1 MMQSL
6 EFLRAWRERARRWEG
21 QLPEPERLPP
31 AAEAEAAL
39 NRGEPLINLV
49 EPPIDPD
56 RFAAMLTELA
66 ALYAEGRDEARPL
79 AEGLAAASPAQRREL
94 AETLLS
100 GGDAAAWADRL
111 GVEEDMLLAL
121 GGLALQPF
129 MARFARALRSIAPLR
144 GWRRIQCPVCGA
156 APDLCRIDPDN
167 IRHLH
172 CPQCD
177 TQWEHHRLTCAVCGT
192 DDVRQVSIL
201 TLAELEPWRVEVC
214 DRCGGYIKTLDQRHG
229 GHLAMPQIDL
239 YLEDARTLQL
249 DLLAEQEGY
258 RRGGRAQ

>member
-1 MMQSL
+1 MQSL
-6 EFLRAWRERARRWEG
+6 EFLRAWRERARRWQDE
-21 QLPEPERLPP
+21 LPAPEPLPT

-39 NRGEPLINLV
+39 TRGEPLIQLV
-49 EPPIDPD
+49 DPPIAPD
-56 RFAAMLTELA
+56 RFAALLA
-66 ALYAEGRDEARPL
+66 DLASLYAERRPEARPL
-79 AEGLAAASPAQRREL
+79 AEGLAAAAPGDRRSL
-94 AETLLS
+94 AETLLN
-100 GGDAAAWADRL
+100 GGDSASWAARY

-121 GGLALQPF
+121 GGLALQPV
-129 MARFARALRSIAPLR
+129 MARFARALERVAPLHL
-144 GWRRIQCPVCGA
+144 WRQTRCPICGTA
-156 APDLCRIDPDN
+156 ADLCRIDPDN

-192 DDVRQVSIL
+192 DDVRKVSIL
-201 TLAELEPWRVEVC
+201 TLEGMEPWRVEVC
-214 DRCGGYIKTLDQRHG
+214 DQCGGYIKTLDQRHG
-229 GHLAMPQIDL
+229 GHLAMPRVDL

>member
-1 MMQSL
+1 MQSL
-6 EFLRAWRERARRWEG
+6 EFLRAWRERVRALEE
-21 QLPEPERLPP
+21 QLPGPARLPA

-39 NRGEPLINLV
+39 SRGEPLISLV

-56 RFAAMLTELA
+56 RFAALLADLA
-66 ALYAEGRDEARPL
+66 ALYAESRAEARALAAGL
-79 AEGLAAASPAQRREL
+79 AELPPEGRRDLAQA
-94 AETLLS
+94 LLRDVDS
-100 GGDAAAWADRL
+100 AAWAARL
-111 GVEEDMLLAL
+111 GADDDLLLTL
-121 GGLALQPF
+121 GCLALQPF
-129 MARFARALRSIAPLR
+129 MARFARAVREIAPLQ
-144 GWRRIQCPVCGA
+144 GWRRIQCPVCDA

-167 IRHLH
+167 IRYLH

-201 TLAELEPWRVEVC
+201 TLAGLEPWRVEVC

-229 GHLAMPQIDL
+229 GHLAMPRVDL